1 MSMNPSVAIL
11 HAPGTNRDQE
21 AALACELAGGAPE
34 IVYISQLRVGE
45 RRLRDYQMLVLP
57 GGFTYGDA
65 LGAGKLLALD
75 LQVHLGEELA
85 GFIEAGKPVLGIC
98 NGFQALVKAGLLTA
112 NCELSIVNCEVAD
125 DPRFA
130 IRHSPFAIRHL
141 QFTLARNANARF
153 ECRWVYLQPEPE
165 SRCVFTQG
173 LDDLVYCPVAHG
185 EGRFMVRDEET
196 LARLRDAGQVA
207 LTYVDIDGRPAQ
219 GRYPLN
225 PNGSMADIAGVCNP
239 QGNVLGLMPHPE
251 DHVLPHQHPR
261 WARGQGGRL
270 GLRLF
275 ENGIRYAADL

>member
-185 EGRFMVRDEET
+185 EGRLMVRDEET